1 MSAGCVAVEVDL
13 VVDVVAAEVDL
24 VVDVEPPQAAIS
36 RSATTTVDDVCG
48 YMPPPVSSVAETI
61 AAPLDAA

>member
-48 YMPPPVSSVAETI
+48 YMPPP
-61 AAPLDAA
+61 